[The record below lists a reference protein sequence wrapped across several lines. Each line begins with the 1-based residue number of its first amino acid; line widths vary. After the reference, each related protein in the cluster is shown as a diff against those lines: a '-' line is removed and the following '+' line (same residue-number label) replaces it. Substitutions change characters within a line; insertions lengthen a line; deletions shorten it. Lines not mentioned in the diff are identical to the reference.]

1 MKRTRAQELLELLG
15 LLGAAQSG
23 STPEGLESTLHSAHL
38 TAPEAAEH
46 AGTQTH
52 GPQGDAGW
60 KKEGSSAGKLC

>member
-15 LLGAAQSG
+15 AAQSG
-23 STPEGLESTLHSAHL
+23 STPVGLESTLQSAHL

-46 AGTQTH
+46 TGTQTH

-60 KKEGSSAGKLC
+60 KREGSSAEKLC